1 MVRPVDYQPLRASSN
16 DHKGDLAHIQT
27 QLCQVG
33 HDTMNLVIITGMPG
47 AGKSELA
54 QIFRD
59 AGFPVIVMGD
69 IIREES
75 RRRGLEANPESTKK
89 VMLDLREREGPGAIA
104 IHCLDELKT
113 HTSPTVVIEGCRSV
127 AEVEVFEQYAES
139 VTIVCIHSSP
149 ITRFARL
156 CQRGREDAPPEW
168 SSFRERDLREISVG
182 LGGVIALSDIM
193 LINEGSIE
201 VLYKSGRRIVAR
213 FQKDANHRAKPRV
226 SDRRSRTS

>member
-1 MVRPVDYQPLRASSN
+1 
-16 DHKGDLAHIQT
+16 
-27 QLCQVG
+27 
-33 HDTMNLVIITGMPG
+33 MNLVIITGMPG

-69 IIREES
+69 VIREES
-75 RRRGLEANPESTKK
+75 RKRGLEANSESTKK

-113 HTSPTVVIEGCRSV
+113 QTSPAVVIEGCRSV
-127 AEVEVFEQYAES
+127 AEVEVFQQYAES
-139 VTIVCIHSSP
+139 VAIVCIHSSP
-149 ITRFARL
+149 LTRFARL
-156 CQRGREDAPPEW
+156 CQRAREDAPPEW

-201 VLYKSGRRIVAR
+201 VLRKSGRRIVAR
-213 FQKDANHRAKPRV
+213 FQKDASRRTKPRI
-226 SDRRSRTS
+226 SDRRPRTS